1 MSWVSVHRSGIRLT
15 TLRLRSLMRTS
26 LTLSGHGSKGRTP
39 VFSSCPGES
48 ASYAVHSRLESDP
61 PDTPVEEVTLIL
73 SSLTQMGLFDGP
85 RRDQERRIAETGRRL
100 RDRLGGVNA
109 LYRVEEIAPW
119 HPAPEMRALQVPVDP
134 LGAGG
139 RQAAPLAGARGG
151 QGRAER
157 EPVSV
162 LYRRRW
168 RHVARID
175 DRWMF
180 DLWWLPK
187 PVTRSYYRVDPGD
200 GVPVT
205 VLRDEWSGRWV
216 PSERLTAPG
225 YVGWLRWTFIPTG
238 DSDDSTHELTDADL
252 ARSCGR

>member
-151 QGRAER
+151 QGRGGARACLRAVQETLAAR
-157 EPVSV
+157 SA
-162 LYRRRW
+162 YRRPVDVRSV
-168 RHVARID
+168 VAPEAGD
-175 DRWMF
+175 A
-180 DLWWLPK
+180 LLLPRR
-187 PVTRSYYRVDPGD
+187 PRRRRAGH
-200 GVPVT
+200 
-205 VLRDEWSGRWV
+205 
-216 PSERLTAPG
+216 RLTRRVEWTVGTVRAPDG
-225 YVGWLRWTFIPTG
+225 TRLCGMVAV
-238 DSDDSTHELTDADL
+238 DVHTD
-252 ARSCGR
+252 R